1 MMLRIFGWMLVGLLL
16 GTAIA
21 VLPSRDRRD
30 WVATLLFGVAGVL
43 LGDDIGRWLGV
54 YEVGD
59 TIGMLM
65 VILGAL
71 ALVVPYLLIASQQP

>member
-1 MMLRIFGWMLVGLLL
+1 LR
-16 GTAIA
+16 
-21 VLPSRDRRD
+21 
-30 WVATLLFGVAGVL
+30 TLLFGVAGVL
-43 LGDDIGRWLGV
+43 LGDDIGRWIGG